1 MFHMYKLFIGYGK
14 FHIQCPVS
22 SGVHRYPIFK
32 KILPF
37 WIIKNSW
44 GDSWGESGYYRLYK
58 GDGGC
63 GIDQMTT
70 SAIVQ

>member
-1 MFHMYKLFIGYGK
+1 MYMLFIGYGE

-58 GDGGC
+58 GDGVC
-63 GIDQMTT
+63 GIDQMPT